1 MKRRKPGFLL
11 VVLAVSSIL
20 NGCQEAPEA
29 TEEDG
34 ILYVKSDAENQVQ
47 DILEEESVGTETE
60 EPPGGQV
67 DCLVGTEENGI
78 KISAK
83 LPALPTKAYEITLTT
98 NEKLDKD
105 MLTAFLDSDSGNIQ
119 DKTEEYLVGIAEEL
133 NNQSEE
139 EIALVS
145 TMRDDSTLVLT
156 DGEKE
161 AGFYGHTTVKYEDTK
176 LSQGCHNIYKSGTET
191 EIFYCGSRERED
203 RGELEFS
210 SVDAEKLLM
219 KKLEVIGIAEIH
231 MERIILY
238 ESDDFMFYELYFTP
252 SYEGIGVAHE
262 FGSVSY
268 GEVFPN
274 GVAWVT
280 EDGVATLSG
289 EEFCLEASEK
299 SEQTSLLKF
308 SQIKRIL
315 EVYLNNNT
323 ICGSS
328 KIVMSNIEFLYY
340 PVFSEEDKTLK
351 LVPVWNIS
359 IPLRDLV
366 ENSVYTEECNEK
378 NAAWNIYI
386 NAVTGKIEKVE

>member
-29 TEEDG
+29 TEEG
-34 ILYVKSDAENQVQ
+34 GVLHVKSTAEGDVQ
-47 DILEEESVGTETE
+47 DILEENQGTVQE
-60 EPPGGQV
+60 EELSGQV

-83 LPALPTKAYEITLTT
+83 LPAIPTKAYEITLTT

-119 DKTEEYLVGIAEEL
+119 DKTEEYLAGIAEEL

-156 DGEKE
+156 DGKKE

-203 RGELEFS
+203 REKLEFS

-219 KKLEVIGIAEIH
+219 KKLEVIGIVEIH

-366 ENSVYTEECNEK
+366 ENSVYAEECNEK